1 MAEKY
6 GTVPKTF
13 TKDWWNWYWMYYKG
27 ITIGVI
33 FALILVVTTVYSS
46 LTAEKFDVTLTYA
59 GRLYYTDAFREKME
73 EVLSP
78 LCEDLDGNGEK
89 NLYFSH
95 IDINPDSKDVEY
107 IQANSLKLN
116 MAIGEEASYIFFLDK
131 TVADIYKGENSDDIA
146 YAPLE
151 DWVDGD
157 ISGFETYDAHG
168 KAYGI
173 DISNLKFFKDA
184 ELDTTGLYMFVRYY
198 PRKDQL
204 KDHLKG
210 YESSIRLANKIL
222 NY

>member
-6 GTVPKTF
+6 GTVPKKF
-13 TKDWWNWYWMYYKG
+13 TKEWWGWYWMYYKG
-27 ITIGVI
+27 ITLGVI
-33 FALILVVTTVYSS
+33 FALFLVGVTAYDYIKS
-46 LTAEKFDVTLTYA
+46 EKFDVTLTYA
-59 GRLYYTDAFREKME
+59 GSRYYSDVFKEKME
-73 EVLSP
+73 EILSP
-78 LCEDLDGNGEK
+78 LCDDLDGNGEK

-95 IDINPDSKDVEY
+95 LDINPDSKNIEY
-107 IQANSLKLN
+107 IQTNTLKLN
-116 MAIGEEASYIFFLDK
+116 MAIGEEESYIFFLDK
-131 TVADIYKGENSDDIA
+131 PVADLYKGENSEDIA

-151 DWVDGD
+151 DWVEGD

-184 ELDTTGLYMFVRYY
+184 ELDTSGLYMFIRYY

-210 YESSIRLANKIL
+210 YEASIRLANKIL
-222 NY
+222 NS

>member
-6 GTVPKTF
+6 GTVPKRF
-13 TKDWWNWYWMYYKG
+13 TKEWWNWYWMYYKG
-27 ITIGVI
+27 ITLGVI

-59 GRLYYTDAFREKME
+59 GKLYYTDAFREKME

-116 MAIGEEASYIFFLDK
+116 MTIGEEESYIFFLDK
-131 TVADIYKGENSDDIA
+131 TIADFYKGENADDIA

-157 ISGFETYDAHG
+157 ISRFETYDAHG

-173 DISNLKFFKDA
+173 DISNLNFFKDA
-184 ELDTTGLYMFVRYY
+184 GLDTSGLYMFVRYY

-204 KDHLKG
+204 KEHRKE
-210 YESSIRLANKIL
+210 YEASIRLANKTL